1 MKNSKRQKL
10 EAAGWKVGSTA
21 DFLGLSKEE
30 ELLIDMKLALANK
43 LKARRQERK
52 LTQLEIA
59 KRLGSSQSRIAKM
72 EVADKSVSLDLL
84 VRSLL
89 SLGATRQD
97 IAGTIGAP
105 ITKKKAIAL
114 QQRSVPRRV
123 SQVSCRNQRPHRRS
137 FVGLKDDHYGCDHN
151 ALRIRLAEQS
161 RGTSTHLTHT
171 STSRARTSMT
181 NVRPLCSLFPVL

>member
-1 MKNSKRQKL
+1 MKNAECRFKRKEILRAVVIGGVFLAGLVSLACAADPLAAKQEYAKVQKRL
-10 EAAGWKVGSTA
+10 DQGLGKRAMDAAQKQIKQLQGQSFFKDASSRQFKNPTAAGRFFEHYS
-21 DFLGLSKEE
+21 
-30 ELLIDMKLALANK
+30 KLALANK

-59 KRLGSSQSRIAKM
+59 KRIGSSQSRIAKM

-105 ITKKKAIAL
+105 IAKK
-114 QQRSVPRRV
+114 RSA
-123 SQVSCRNQRPHRRS
+123 RPVAKKHA
-137 FVGLKDDHYGCDHN
+137 VAG
-151 ALRIRLAEQS
+151 
-161 RGTSTHLTHT
+161 
-171 STSRARTSMT
+171 
-181 NVRPLCSLFPVL
+181 